1 MCTSSPRRSA
11 WRSGEPYCRQ
21 AKSSGRDVRPASRPR
36 RARPRRLAHGRGP
49 VAGRHAAPRGRGRTP
64 GSRRHRARRAILRS
78 TRRRPRHPARR
89 HSRARRRH
97 VAAADPG
104 NGGDAARRSA
114 SADRPHTYYNP
125 VLAFGLKSFAR
136 TAADAGTDGVLVPD
150 LPWEESEPLRAEA
163 EPAGLDVIQFVAPTS
178 TPARVKTI
186 ARLARGFIYLVSL
199 TGVTGERRELP
210 KDLDA
215 QIRTLRLLTTK
226 PVCVGFGVSTPDQVA
241 AVAAA
246 ADGVAVGS
254 AIVRKIEEYTATPTL
269 IEKVGDFIATLK
281 DPLRAGPSAGS
292 AGAKSGGRSGGRA

>member
-21 AKSSGRDVRPASRPR
+21 DKSSGRDVRPASRPR
-36 RARPRRLAHGRGP
+36 RARPRRLSHGRGP
-49 VAGRHAAPRGRGRTP
+49 VA
-64 GSRRHRARRAILRS
+64 
-78 TRRRPRHPARR
+78 RRP
-89 HSRARRRH
+89 
-97 VAAADPG
+97 
-104 NGGDAARRSA
+104 
-114 SADRPHTYYNP
+114 
-125 VLAFGLKSFAR
+125 
-136 TAADAGTDGVLVPD
+136 
-150 LPWEESEPLRAEA
+150 
-163 EPAGLDVIQFVAPTS
+163 APPS

-269 IEKVGDFIATLK
+269 IEKVGDFIATL
-281 DPLRAGPSAGS
+281 
-292 AGAKSGGRSGGRA
+292 